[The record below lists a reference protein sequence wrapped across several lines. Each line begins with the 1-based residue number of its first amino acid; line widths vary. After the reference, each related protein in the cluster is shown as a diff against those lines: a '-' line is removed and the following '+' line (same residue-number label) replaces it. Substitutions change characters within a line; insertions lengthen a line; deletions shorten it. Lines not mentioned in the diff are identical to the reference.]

1 MVEDAANR
9 VYNFLHTLT
18 LECQMLARA
27 CGKTDVHSLE
37 PEDLCA
43 LTVEASA
50 MARVPLA
57 GTDYIPGVSEE
68 RTLAEIERLLERH
81 IENPIDYLAA
91 GRAGFGRGGAR

>member
-1 MVEDAANR
+1 MPAASG
-9 VYNFLHTLT
+9 
-18 LECQMLARA
+18 
-27 CGKTDVHSLE
+27 GKTNVHSLE

-68 RTLAEIERLLERH
+68 RTLARIERLLERH
-81 IENPIDYLAA
+81 IANPIDYIDKPEGVTAHE
-91 GRAGFGRGGAR
+91 

>member
-1 MVEDAANR
+1 M
-9 VYNFLHTLT
+9 T

-37 PEDLCA
+37 PEDLTA

-68 RTLAEIERLLERH
+68 RTLQRIERLLERH
-81 IENPIDYLAA
+81 IENPIDFLEPETVAP
-91 GRAGFGRGGAR
+91 RAGGNGEALA

>member
-1 MVEDAANR
+1 M
-9 VYNFLHTLT
+9 T

-27 CGKTDVHSLE
+27 CGKTNVHNLE
-37 PEDLCA
+37 PEDLAA

-68 RTLAEIERLLERH
+68 RTLNEIKTLLERH
-81 IENPIDYLAA
+81 IENPIDYLERRVRGVA
-91 GRAGFGRGGAR
+91 RGGGFA